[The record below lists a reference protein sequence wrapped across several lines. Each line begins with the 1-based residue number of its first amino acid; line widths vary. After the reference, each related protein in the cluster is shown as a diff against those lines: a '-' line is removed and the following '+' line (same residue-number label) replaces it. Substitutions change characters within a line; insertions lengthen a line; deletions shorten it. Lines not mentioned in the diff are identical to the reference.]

1 MLVILG
7 LILVLCDFLKLGI
20 TVLFL
25 DAVIQVL
32 RINKTTPKILAVKN
46 CVVLFILYLLFINSV
61 ILVLT

>member
-7 LILVLCDFLKLGI
+7 LGLILCDFLELGI

-32 RINKTTPKILAVKN
+32 RINKTTPHFLAIKN
-46 CVVLFILYLLFINSV
+46 CIVLFILYLLFIKSV